1 MNQCIDQR
9 RIPGLSRLYADYLYD
24 FPKLA
29 AFYRSGWPYRAGG
42 LEEAAA
48 GVRYPEDRRRLMAGV
63 LRRQN
68 RAFGGGDA
76 VEGMLDLFAQ
86 PGTVAVVTGQQVGLF
101 GGPLLGVHKAMTAV
115 RLAEELRQQGIP
127 AVALFWLASQDHDLA
142 EINHAWVQ
150 DQASMPRLVET
161 ATAPI
166 QSGAPVGPV
175 LMGPEIEEA
184 LRQFAEATGATPE
197 QMQELRAAYQP
208 GVSLADA
215 FAGLMNRWFAPW
227 GLLLFDPMQAPE
239 AGEITGPVYEQ
250 VLARQEDLASALC
263 VRGKELESAGYHVQ
277 VHQGV
282 GSTML
287 FLHHRG
293 PREGLRRVEGK
304 YLCGDDP
311 MADTEV
317 VRLLRDHPHWVSPSA
332 LLRPLVQ
339 DTLFPTVAQVT
350 GPAETA
356 YLAQSA
362 VLYDQLNVRQ
372 PLTWPRCSVTLLDP
386 RSRRLLDKYD
396 LSLEELWS
404 GPVDEL
410 LAHRVLP
417 AELEQRVGQIR
428 NELERDFAELL
439 RSIEALDPTLVDA
452 TQTTE
457 AKIKH
462 QLEQLQ
468 GRVARSFTRRRD
480 DLRRH
485 ACHLAGTLYPQ
496 RTLQERLLNAAAFR
510 MRHSAAMLSEL
521 HDRLSPRCPD
531 HQVLA
536 ISS

>member
-48 GVRYPEDRRRLMAGV
+48 GVRYPEERRQVMAGV

-68 RAFGGGDA
+68 RAFGGGEA
-76 VEGMLDLFAQ
+76 AERMLDLFAQ

-115 RLAEELRQQGIP
+115 CLAAELREQGIP

-142 EINHAWVQ
+142 EINHAWVP
-150 DQASMPRLVET
+150 DRASMPALVQT
-161 ATAPI
+161 ATAPAHP
-166 QSGAPVGPV
+166 GEPVGPV
-175 LMGPEIEEA
+175 VMGAEIEEA
-184 LRQFAEATGATPE
+184 LRQFEETTGATAE
-197 QMQELRAAYQP
+197 QMRELRAAYRP

-215 FAGLMNRWFAPW
+215 FASLMNRWFAPW

-239 AGEITGPVYEQ
+239 AGSITSPVYEQ
-250 VLARQEDLASALC
+250 VLVRQEELSRALC
-263 VRGKELESAGYHVQ
+263 GRSKELEAAGYHVQ
-277 VHQGV
+277 VHQGA

-293 PREGLRRVEGK
+293 PREGLRRVDGK
-304 YLCGDDP
+304 YLCGDDDI
-311 MADTEV
+311 AEAEV
-317 VRLLRDHPHWVSPSA
+317 LRLVRDHPHWVSPSA

-362 VLYDQLNVRQ
+362 VLYDALDVRQ

-386 RSRRLLDKYD
+386 RSRRLLDKYH

-410 LAHRVLP
+410 LARRVLP
-417 AELEQRVGQIR
+417 AELEERVGQIR

-485 ACHLAGTLYPQ
+485 ACHLSGTLYPQ

-510 MRHSAAMLSEL
+510 MRHGEEIMTDL
-521 HDRLSPRCPD
+521 HDSLSPRCPD

-536 ISS
+536 PGS

>member
-9 RIPGLSRLYADYLYD
+9 QIPGLSRLYSDYLYD
-24 FPKLA
+24 FPRLA
-29 AFYRSGWPYRAGG
+29 AFYRSGWPYRNGG

-48 GVRYPEDRRRLMAGV
+48 GVGYSGERRSLMAGV

-76 VEGMLDLFAQ
+76 VERMLDLFAQ
-86 PGTVAVVTGQQVGLF
+86 PDTVAVVTGQQVGLF

-115 RLAEELRQQGIP
+115 RLAAGLRDKGVP

-150 DQASMPRLVET
+150 DRESLPNLVQT
-161 ATAPI
+161 ATAPA
-166 QSGAPVGPV
+166 QPGEPVGPV
-175 LMGPEIEEA
+175 VMGPEIEDA
-184 LRQFAEATGATPE
+184 LRQFEEAAEATPE
-197 QMQELRAAYQP
+197 QMQELRAAYHP
-208 GVSLADA
+208 GASLAEA
-215 FAGLMNRWFAPW
+215 FACLMHRWFAPW
-227 GLLLFDPMQAPE
+227 GLLVFDPMQAPE
-239 AGEITGPVYEQ
+239 AGSITAPVYEQ
-250 VLARQEDLASALC
+250 VLARQEELSKALC
-263 VRGKELESAGYHVQ
+263 GRARELEGAGYHVQ

-293 PREGLRRVEGK
+293 PREGLRRVDSQ

-311 MADTEV
+311 MAEAEV
-317 VRLLRDHPHWVSPSA
+317 LRLVREHPHWVSPSA
-332 LLRPLVQ
+332 LLRPLLQ
-339 DTLFPTVAQVT
+339 DSLFPTVAQVT

-362 VLYDQLNVRQ
+362 VLYDTLNIRQ

-386 RSRRLLDKYD
+386 RSRRLLDKYN

-404 GPVDEL
+404 GPVDEI
-410 LAHRVLP
+410 LARRVLP
-417 AELEQRVGQIR
+417 AELEERVGEIR

-485 ACHLAGTLYPQ
+485 ASHLAGTLYPQ
-496 RTLQERLLNAAAFR
+496 RTLQERLLNAAAFQ
-510 MRHSAAMLSEL
+510 MRHGGEMMAEL
-521 HDRLSPRCPD
+521 HDSLSPRCPD
-531 HQVLA
+531 HQA
-536 ISS
+536 IALGT